1 MSRLLFSRKYLLVFL
16 IINFP
21 NISVFGEEK
30 SCLNYPYPDGIYVKG
45 NFSDK
50 KQLIYTQSVSIKSE
64 NVRKI
69 EFYKKKNNIYAM
81 TSLNKYIKLHF
92 PNIESEEI
100 GMYKLYSCFD
110 REGNYKISFAQREVS
125 LKSLNIFQKV
135 KRFFEKNIL
144 N

>member
-1 MSRLLFSRKYLLVFL
+1 MSRFLSCRKYLLVCL

-30 SCLNYPYPDGIYVKG
+30 NCLNYPYPNGIYVKG

-64 NVRKI
+64 NIRKI
-69 EFYKKKNNIYAM
+69 EFYKKKNNIYAI
-81 TSLNKYIKLHF
+81 TSLNKHIKIHF
-92 PNIESEEI
+92 PNIEAEEI
-100 GMYKLYSCFD
+100 GIYKLYSCFD
-110 REGNYKISFAQREVS
+110 REGNYKISFAQREVT